1 MLIITTLHERT
12 FEDLHD
18 RLLLIFS
25 LVVFISFVRQQRRK
39 ILRVPSVG
47 VNEYVAH
54 RHRHNFIYILQE
66 QETDRTQLLVR
77 KIIVTGSKFSQNV
90 TSVSVRHI

>member
-18 RLLLIFS
+18 LLLLIFS
-25 LVVFISFVRQQRRK
+25 LVVFIFVRQQRRK
-39 ILRVPSVG
+39 IFRVPSVG

>member
-1 MLIITTLHERT
+1 MLTITTLHGRT

-18 RLLLIFS
+18 LLLFIFF
-25 LVVFISFVRQQRRK
+25 LVVFIMFVRQQRWK
-39 ILRVPSVG
+39 IFRVPSVG

-54 RHRHNFIYILQE
+54 RHRHNFIYILQD
-66 QETDRTQLLVR
+66 QETDETQLLVR